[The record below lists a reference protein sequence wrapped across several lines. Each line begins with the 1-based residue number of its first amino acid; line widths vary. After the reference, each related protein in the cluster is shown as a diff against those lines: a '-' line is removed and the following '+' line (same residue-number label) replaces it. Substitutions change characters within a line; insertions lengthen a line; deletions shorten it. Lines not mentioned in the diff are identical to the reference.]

1 MTRMRASQTTLT
13 EADGLPVPRRY
24 WAIGGIS
31 LGITLAVIDSAIA
44 NVALPTIAA
53 DLNAEPAH
61 SIWVVNGYQL
71 AITVSLLP
79 LCTSPKRRT
88 TLIDTVTFGPQESGV
103 SYGRLPDGGT
113 NFFFFTPTKIPQAT
127 PVFIRVFVKFIKN
140 IS

>member
-1 MTRMRASQTTLT
+1 MTET
-13 EADGLPVPRRY
+13 DGLRVPRRY

-71 AITVSLLP
+71 AITVALLP
-79 LCTSPKRRT
+79 LSSLGDRIGYRNVYVPGLAGISQFEQHRSESVVRRG
-88 TLIDTVTFGPQESGV
+88 VASGDANL
-103 SYGRLPDGGT
+103 YLRNDCPHG
-113 NFFFFTPTKIPQAT
+113 
-127 PVFIRVFVKFIKN
+127 
-140 IS
+140 